1 MPVIER
7 FYNAFAQRDW
17 ATMGACYHAE
27 ARFSDP
33 VFPDLDSA
41 GVKAM
46 WKMLLGGETDLR
58 IEFSVLEESAEAGL
72 VKWDAYYTFSAS
84 KRKVHNVVTS
94 TFTLKDGLIWKQRDT
109 FDLWKWSRQALGTT
123 GVLLGWSPIVRN
135 KVQGMAAKRLAK
147 AMVDSNL

>member
-1 MPVIER
+1 L
-7 FYNAFAQRDW
+7 N
-17 ATMGACYHAE
+17 
-27 ARFSDP
+27 
-33 VFPDLDSA
+33 SA
-41 GVKAM
+41 
-46 WKMLLGGETDLR
+46 L
-58 IEFSVLEESAEAGL
+58 LEESAEAGGE

-147 AMVDSNL
+147 AMVDNELDSLTGAQCSELACSFSWSSRIFWIRGMSFL